1 MHASPRS
8 LSVTLAASLAAV
20 LVVVGLSPPAV
31 AYPPTPPPASTSL
44 SNLHT
49 LPVRAESGADSY
61 DRDLFTHW
69 VTVSGSC
76 DAREEVL
83 KRDGSGVSVDSSCQ
97 PSTGSWYSVYD
108 QVWIEDS
115 SGVDI
120 DHVVPLSEAWAS
132 GADAWSEDVRRGF
145 ANDLAA
151 PQLIAVSASSNRS
164 KGDGDPAEWLPTS
177 TANHCM
183 YARNWVA
190 VKYMYELSVDSAE
203 KSALVAILEGC

>member
-8 LSVTLAASLAAV
+8 LSVTLAALFAAV
-20 LVVVGLSPPAV
+20 LVLVGTPPAA

-44 SNLHT
+44 ANLDT
-49 LPVRAESGADSY
+49 MTVRAESGADSY

-97 PSTGSWYSVYD
+97 PSTGSWYSVYH

-115 SGVDI
+115 SDVDI

-132 GADAWSEDVRRGF
+132 GADAWTEDMRDEF

-164 KGDGDPAEWLPTS
+164 KGDQDPAEWLPTS

-183 YARNWVA
+183 YARNWVE
-190 VKYMYELSVDSAE
+190 VKYTYELSVDSAE
-203 KSALVAILEGC
+203 KSALVTILEGC